1 METYKIDEDPDA
13 KGPKGVEGETT
24 TEEGVAVVHIE
35 QADMLA
41 GTEAEIFEEITCKYK
56 IPKESYFELKTKL
69 RLARAFMN
77 RGERQQW
84 VRIQIVALTVLAQC
98 QSSGGS
104 VPVMLPVNEGCIVE
118 LIEILQHPRILLDM
132 QTLALKALTALLSE
146 RSRQFSFLITANS
159 TSHHG
164 VLPSLVRKFKALIAS
179 PPSDMKEHIRFGEG
193 LLGLTW
199 TFAGSNTGASAL
211 HNAGIV
217 HMLVPMLRDGNHGMV
232 KFLTLAVKTLEVLMN
247 YSQDMQHCFRE
258 LDGVSVLVDLA
269 YDVVLRL
276 GSDPMVLSSD
286 SSPSTCSAEFRF
298 ENCRL
303 LSSILHL
310 LSAAATPVATTTD
323 VRELAAGTKLP
334 SLLNSIFKQQ
344 NVFGAGVFEK
354 AAALLTEFVHQEPGC
369 LQQLISAGVAE
380 NFLTSISGDFP
391 PSRGVVNAIPSA
403 LGALCLS
410 AAGTQLVEAAQ
421 PLEKLLK
428 SLSSERV
435 VFFLHGDCPSNL
447 GVQLEELMRHNPS
460 LLDSSMGGCVGL
472 VSQIPLTMS
481 TLDPSKS
488 EMEISRHMYL
498 ITAVEFVGKLLE
510 PLMSVAEHARSFIRR
525 GGVKALLDILSLDDL
540 PKNFSRTEAGKYLV
554 LVIGKAAS
562 HSPSDVLGDLIQ
574 RTLSFLRA
582 VEDRCPLQGLVEGA
596 LPSKFLD
603 GNGEKLLLDLE
614 MHSSL
619 LAGVIASFR
628 VSSAFSEWNT
638 PAGSDLLQSAS
649 RCFVILRMSAAL
661 LSKSS
666 CSSSYQDVDLLSG
679 NEMDIGLESGEA
691 PPSLDRGEN
700 SDAPAHKPEDIL
712 SQTHTALSA
721 LFARLTSA
729 IAAPSRRRPDDRAA
743 QPSNEKAVAG
753 VLASSLNSLMEGIE
767 SAEKFPRVSRFS
779 IEVVELLIVCVFGD
793 DSLKSRSAL
802 NMVLLQELFDLDF
815 VTQFGKFTS
824 RAVERILACVQDPHS
839 RQNAETDDIIQTLSS
854 CLSVVLR
861 LLTTPFNALDRTGAS
876 VPHPG
881 FDSSLFSS
889 SLKVEIF
896 KCVEPLLRTICVDQH
911 GGITCP
917 STLTSLLF
925 EFVIQ
930 HLKADNLQGPSASVT
945 GIGAPPPPV
954 RQYDPQTVAALMEMG
969 FDERRVHTALDA
981 IRSNSVELA
990 TEWLFVHGLG
1000 SAGDDE
1006 ESEIARA
1013 MALSLQQ
1020 DGSGT
1025 STETPVRAERRS
1037 LPSIGEQ
1044 REAQAE
1050 ILRNI
1055 MVDVCLEATSS
1066 EASDSSSTLAFA
1078 VADVLNLLGQKE
1090 SERKNIVSRLLDRL
1104 HTLNSNEQVIN
1115 SDLRAGALLHVLSI
1129 LFHDNSE
1136 FCQTAVDHGALHE
1149 TTEMLQKESRR
1160 LVSSCDFTLCSW
1172 VCPCILVICA
1182 LLKHLDDV
1190 KKIDTSDIKMNS
1202 SNGKDEIEVKM
1213 SYQGD
1218 DAAEGPDVCR
1228 GQHEF
1233 FVHACVIILRH
1244 KPSALVNH
1252 AVLQL
1257 LTRLT
1262 RFHRNAAYLM
1272 QIGGIQVLL
1281 TSPIESSFT
1290 GQALLVGSILR
1301 HVLEDPQTLQ
1311 TCMQTEIRAL
1321 YSSLMARSN
1330 GRPLSLRA
1338 FLSSSATLAQR
1349 DPLVFSRAL
1358 CACCHVNDSDGRR
1371 YIHLT
1376 DKKDEKVLPVAA
1388 GEQQNAAKSDGIT
1401 NDSSSELPKS
1411 LPVCKGKS
1419 VSKLPEASTQ
1429 LIGILVEQMFALIPS
1444 RTSPAVAT
1452 SSFPSG
1458 ADAGSQ
1464 GMEVDQADQSTLVK
1478 EGVEKEHV
1486 ATALTLSNI
1495 LRFLSELVKFFPG
1508 CSHAVIKY
1516 TVPIKQRIDGSKRH
1530 SEGLLGFLLCELLP
1544 GHIELKGSEAALCS
1558 QRASQLV
1565 AALFGRGSDVRKKVV
1580 LEIVRAIQQP
1590 SSFTTRGSKTNYMR
1604 RLQALGDTLA
1614 MLLSSTKNTQVVGH
1628 AAPDTAKIFLD
1639 AALPSTISSALAS
1652 IDLQHPLA
1660 SKVAN
1665 SLLRPLD
1672 LMCAVPMSIT
1682 RQRTELAESG
1692 GNAEHPA
1699 SSTVSGFIATPGG
1712 QSAVVGDVL
1721 ASRVSTSV
1729 AGGQAEAVLNDGPP
1743 ESDESGGIVSDG
1755 GNESM
1760 TDSRRG
1766 DNSAGFEDG
1775 RDVDVG
1781 SSIADPTSA
1790 PVASGGP
1797 ENHHDRNSQGELNRL
1812 MAVLR
1817 HMERDAAVLGGEG
1830 SEGSEER
1837 GPGDDEDDDEDD
1849 DDDEEHE
1856 EGSEDEESTLDVE
1869 DDDDDED
1876 DDDEEDG
1883 AGGEHDDGA
1892 DFLGDDLFS
1901 SDLHAHE
1908 DVGIAWPRSH
1918 EIVINSEQELDH
1930 LVQRVMQHPQ
1940 VRMTR
1945 GWGGE
1950 VEGENADLD
1959 IDADGQMLGFWMPG
1973 GGRAVTGH
1981 GPPSGLHEMFQ
1992 VTIVVKTCS
2001 CCLLNNLLRF
2011 SYFFCSRSQAHVVP
2025 RTGYAS
2031 DTVSKPCSE
2040 NFWWWW
2046 HRCTCSCQRNRCGCS
2061 SIPISWHTKC
2071 K

>member
-1 METYKIDEDPDA
+1 METYKIDEDADS
-13 KGPKGVEGETT
+13 KGPKGFEGESAS
-24 TEEGVAVVHIE
+24 EEGVTIVHME
-35 QADMLA
+35 QVDILA
-41 GTEAEIFEEITCKYK
+41 GTDTEIFEELISKNS
-56 IPKESYFELKTKL
+56 IPKDSHFELKTKI

-77 RGERQQW
+77 RSERQQW

-104 VPVMLPVNEGCIVE
+104 VPILLPVNEGCIVE

-164 VLPSLVRKFKALIAS
+164 VLPSLIRKFKALIAS

-217 HMLVPMLRDGNHGMV
+217 HMLVPMLRDGDHAMV

-269 YDVVLRL
+269 YDVVSRL
-276 GSDPMVLSSD
+276 SCDPMVISSD
-286 SSPSTCSAEFRF
+286 SSLSSCPAEFRF

-334 SLLNSIFKQQ
+334 SLLTSIFKQHHL
-344 NVFGAGVFEK
+344 FGAGVFEK

-369 LQQLISAGVAE
+369 LQQLITAGVADS
-380 NFLTSISGDFP
+380 FLASISGDFP

-435 VFFLHGDCPSNL
+435 VFFLHGDCPSSL

-472 VSQIPLTMS
+472 VSQIPLTVAI
-481 TLDPSKS
+481 LDPSKS

-525 GGVKALLDILSLDDL
+525 GGVKALLDVLSLDDL

-574 RTLSFLRA
+574 RTLGFLKA
-582 VEDRCPLQGLVEGA
+582 VEERCPLQVLVENS
-596 LPSKFLD
+596 LPNKLLE
-603 GNGEKLLLDLE
+603 GNGEKQLLDLE

-628 VSSAFSEWNT
+628 VSSAFTEWNT
-638 PAGSDLLQSAS
+638 PPGSDLLKSAS
-649 RCFVILRMSAAL
+649 RCFVILRIAVSL
-661 LSKSS
+661 ISKSNMP
-666 CSSSYQDVDLLSG
+666 SSHQDLDPLTG
-679 NEMDIGLESGEA
+679 NEMDIGLDSNEA
-691 PPSLDRGEN
+691 PPLLERGEN
-700 SDAPAHKPEDIL
+700 SDAAVNKPDDIL
-712 SQTHTALSA
+712 SQTQTALSA

-729 IAAPSRRRPDDRAA
+729 IAAPSRRRPDDRVA

-753 VLASSLNSLMEGIE
+753 VLAVSLNSLMDTTE
-767 SAEKFPRVSRFS
+767 SSEKFPRISRFT
-779 IEVVELLIVCVFGD
+779 IEVVELLLVCVFGD
-793 DSLKSRSAL
+793 DSLRSRSAL
-802 NMVLLQELFDLDF
+802 NMVLLQELFDHDF
-815 VTQFGKFTS
+815 VTQFGKFTF
-824 RAVERILACVQDPHS
+824 RAADRIVGFVQDSHS
-839 RQNAETDDIIQTLSS
+839 KQNAETDDLFQSLSS
-854 CLSVVLR
+854 CLSFVMR
-861 LLTTPFNALDRTGAS
+861 LLTTPFNTLDRTGAS

-881 FDSSLFSS
+881 FDSNLFAS

-896 KCVEPLLRTICVDQH
+896 KCVEPLLRTMSVHSH
-911 GGITCP
+911 GSVSCP
-917 STLTSLLF
+917 SALTSLLF

-930 HLKADNLQGPSASVT
+930 HLKADSVQSMGASVA
-945 GIGAPPPPV
+945 GLGAPPPA
-954 RQYDPQTVAALMEMG
+954 RQYDPQTVTALMEMG

-981 IRSNSVELA
+981 TRSNSVELA

-1000 SAGDDE
+1000 TAGDDE

-1020 DGSGT
+1020 DGPGSSSEISVG
-1025 STETPVRAERRS
+1025 AEKMS

-1044 REAQAE
+1044 REAQTE
-1050 ILRNI
+1050 VLRGL
-1055 MVDVCLEATSS
+1055 MVDVCLEVASS
-1066 EASDSSSTLAFA
+1066 EASDSCSTLPFA

-1104 HTLNSNEQVIN
+1104 HTLTSNEQLVNLEI
-1115 SDLRAGALLHVLSI
+1115 RVGALLHVLSI
-1129 LFHDNSE
+1129 FVHDNVE
-1136 FCQTAVDHGALHE
+1136 CCQTALDNGALKK

-1160 LVSSCDFTLCSW
+1160 LVSSSVSTICSW

-1182 LLKHLDDV
+1182 LLKHLDDG
-1190 KKIDTSDIKMNS
+1190 KKIDTSDIKSNS
-1202 SNGKDEIEVKM
+1202 SNSREEIEVKL
-1213 SYQGD
+1213 SSLGD
-1218 DAAEGPDVCR
+1218 DKDLIIPECPDVCKS
-1228 GQHEF
+1228 QHEF
-1233 FVHACVIILRH
+1233 FIHACVNILRH
-1244 KPSALVNH
+1244 KPNPLVNH

-1262 RFHRNAAYLM
+1262 RIHRNAAYLM
-1272 QIGGIQVLL
+1272 HIGGIQVLL
-1281 TSPIESSFT
+1281 SSPVESSFT

-1311 TCMQTEIRAL
+1311 ACMQTEIRAL
-1321 YSSLMARSN
+1321 FSSLMARSN
-1330 GRPLSLRA
+1330 GRMLSLRA

-1358 CACCHVNDSDGRR
+1358 CACCHVNDNDGRR

-1376 DKKDEKVLPVAA
+1376 DKKEEKVLLPVSA
-1388 GEQQNAAKSDGIT
+1388 GEHTAKSDAT
-1401 NDSSSELPKS
+1401 VDCSSELPKT
-1411 LPVCKGKS
+1411 LPVGKGKI
-1419 VSKLPEASTQ
+1419 VNKLPEASTQ

-1444 RTSPAVAT
+1444 RSSSALAT
-1452 SSFPSG
+1452 SSASSG
-1458 ADAGSQ
+1458 ADAGSHS
-1464 GMEVDQADQSTLVK
+1464 MEIDQTNQSASLKDAVDK
-1478 EGVEKEHV
+1478 EKC

-1508 CSHAVIKY
+1508 CSHAVIKCN
-1516 TVPIKQRIDGSKRH
+1516 VPVKQRIDGSKRH

-1544 GHIELKGSEAALCS
+1544 GHVELKGSEATLCS

-1580 LEIVRAIQQP
+1580 VEIIRAIQQP
-1590 SSFTTRGSKTNYMR
+1590 SSFSTRGSKTNYMH

-1614 MLLSSTKNTQVVGH
+1614 MLLSSTKNTQIVSH

-1639 AALPSTISSALAS
+1639 AALPSTISSALAAV
-1652 IDLQHPLA
+1652 DLQHPLA
-1660 SKVAN
+1660 AKVAN

-1672 LMCAVPMSIT
+1672 LLCAVPMSTT
-1682 RQRTELAESG
+1682 RQRTELTEAG
-1692 GNAEHPA
+1692 GNAEHPT
-1699 SSTVSGFIATPGG
+1699 SSNTSGFISTSGG
-1712 QSAVVGDVL
+1712 QSTVVRVVSAS
-1721 ASRVSTSV
+1721 ASRVSTV
-1729 AGGQAEAVLNDGPP
+1729 AGDQGEVVRNDIPP
-1743 ESDESGGIVSDG
+1743 ASEESGGIVSDG
-1755 GNESM
+1755 RNESMSDSMRGENSAGLEERREVDVASSM
-1760 TDSRRG
+1760 TDS
-1766 DNSAGFEDG
+1766 
-1775 RDVDVG
+1775 
-1781 SSIADPTSA
+1781 TSA
-1790 PVASGGP
+1790 PVVSSGP

-1837 GPGDDEDDDEDD
+1837 GPGDEEDDE

-1869 DDDDDED
+1869 EESDDED

-1883 AGGEHDDGA
+1883 AGGEHDNGA

-1950 VEGENADLD
+1950 VEGENADLEME
-1959 IDADGQMLGFWMPG
+1959 ADGQMLGFWMPG

-1981 GPPSGLHEMFQ
+1981 GAPSGLQEMFQ
-1992 VTIVVKTCS
+1992 VTF
-2001 CCLLNNLLRF
+2001 F
-2011 SYFFCSRSQAHVVP
+2011 SDLF
-2025 RTGYAS
+2025 
-2031 DTVSKPCSE
+2031 
-2040 NFWWWW
+2040 
-2046 HRCTCSCQRNRCGCS
+2046 GCS
-2061 SIPISWHTKC
+2061 LIF
-2071 K
+2071 